1 MKWSQK
7 IKTESTFPP
16 KGIFTKSAKTIS
28 DTMARP
34 EVSPKGIT
42 SAIRMVQFYINRAGK
57 NLKNS
62 QKQELEEAKKLLK
75 QKKNTKKE

>member
-7 IKTESTFPP
+7 VKTVSTFPP
-16 KGIFTKSAKTIS
+16 KGIFTKSAKTIA
-28 DTMARP
+28 DTMAKP

-62 QKQELEEAKKLLK
+62 RRQELEGAKRLLK
-75 QKKNTKKE
+75 QQKEAK